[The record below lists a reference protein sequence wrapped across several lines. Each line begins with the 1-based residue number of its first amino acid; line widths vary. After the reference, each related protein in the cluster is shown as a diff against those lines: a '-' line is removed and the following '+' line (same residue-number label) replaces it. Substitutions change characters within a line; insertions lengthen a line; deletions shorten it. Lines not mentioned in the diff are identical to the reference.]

1 MPFFAAPKSSTARRA
16 ATTEPGPV
24 RSAYR
29 PDMSFRTPILMMP
42 SETWAWAVPASAA
55 TAAAINVRCNFMVP
69 PVEKAL
75 RSYAEIRVQFWHRR
89 LEPGIGNHVHHAP
102 VFHDVMAVGHRLRE
116 AEVLFDQQDGEAFAL
131 QASERA
137 PDVLHD
143 HRREAFGRLVQQQQ
157 ARPGAQDAADGEHL
171 LLAAGELGALA
182 GEALPHVRE
191 QLEDLRRGQTTLAHL
206 GWQQQVLLHVQAGK
220 DATLLGAEC
229 DA

>member
-75 RSYAEIRVQFWHRR
+75 RSYAEIRVQLWHRR

-102 VFHDVMAVGHRLRE
+102 VFHDVVAVGHRLRE
-116 AEVLFDQQDGEAFAL
+116 AEVLLHQQDGVALLL
-131 QASERA
+131 QARERA

-143 HRREAFGRLVQQQQ
+143 HRREALGGLVEQQQ
-157 ARPGAQDAADGEHL
+157 ARASAQDAADGEHL
-171 LLAAGELGALA
+171 LLAAGELRALA
-182 GEALPHVRE
+182 GEALLQVGE
-191 QLEDLRRGQTTLAHL
+191 QLEDLRLAHAALAHL
-206 GWQQQVLLHVQAGK
+206 GRQQQVLANVEAGE
-220 DATLLGAEC
+220 DAALFRAEG
-229 DA
+229 